1 MNNLDIKK
9 IHKIFFFGIGG
20 SGVSAIARLFHMQ
33 GKDVSGCDKSDS
45 ETVQDLQKEGIS
57 VIIGQSFAF
66 VPVDVDC
73 VIYSQALAVAEPEL
87 LQKLQD
93 AFPLVISYPETLGLL
108 FDTKK
113 ILAVSG
119 THGKTTTTA
128 MLGKI
133 LVDAG
138 LDPTIIVGSVMAD
151 IGSNVR
157 VGNSDYVVI
166 EADEY
171 HRAFL
176 QYHPWCLGINNID
189 ADHLDYY
196 KDLAD
201 IQNAFQTLISQ
212 TKKDGCVI
220 TNPVDSHIA
229 PVIQNIQ
236 IPVIDYTIHTDI
248 QTSLPGEHNR
258 SNARLAYTMARYVG
272 VSDAQARKSLLQFG
286 GTKRRFQYHGKIA
299 KGALLYDDYA
309 HNPQKVSALVDAFR
323 EQYPDKKIILIFQPH
338 LISRT
343 ESLFD
348 AFIDSLAKAD
358 EILLAPIY
366 VARESDNQNT
376 SSEPLANALRERGV
390 TATAFSSLVSLI
402 PEINNNFDAT
412 CVVCLTGAGDI
423 ISLVPLL
430 VYESTQ

>member
-1 MNNLDIKK
+1 MNNINLEKTQ
-9 IHKIFFFGIGG
+9 KIFFFGIGG

-33 GKDVSGCDKSDS
+33 GKDVSGCDRSDS
-45 ETVQDLQKEGIS
+45 ETVHELQNEGIS
-57 VIIGQSFAF
+57 VTIGQSFAS
-66 VPVDVDC
+66 VPADTDC
-73 VIYSQALAVAEPEL
+73 IIYSQALAVAEPEL

-93 AFPLVISYPETLGLL
+93 AFPSVISYPETLGIL

-157 VGNSDYVVI
+157 VGNSEHVVI

-171 HRAFL
+171 RRAFL

-201 IQNAFQTLISQ
+201 IQNAFQSLVSQ
-212 TKKDGCVI
+212 TQQDGCVI
-220 TNPVDSHIA
+220 TNPTDAHIV
-229 PVIQNIQ
+229 PVIQNTSLPI
-236 IPVIDYTIHTDI
+236 IDYTLHTDI

-258 SNARLAYTMARYVG
+258 SNARLAYAMARHVG
-272 VSDAQARKSLLQFG
+272 VSDTQVRTSLLQFG
-286 GTKRRFQYHGKIA
+286 GTQRRFQLHGTTE

-309 HNPQKVSALVDAFR
+309 HNPQKVSALIDAFR
-323 EQYPDKKIILIFQPH
+323 EQYPDKKIVLVFQPH

-348 AFIDSLAKAD
+348 AFVDSLARAD

-366 VARESDNQNT
+366 VARESDNQNV
-376 SSEPLANALRERGV
+376 SSEPLANTLRERGV
-390 TATAFSSLVSLI
+390 SATAFDSLESLV
-402 PEINNNFDAT
+402 PEIKNNFNHDY
-412 CVVCLTGAGDI
+412 VVCLTGAGDI
-423 ISLVPLL
+423 ISLVPDL
-430 VYESTQ
+430 VYASK